1 MSPLP
6 ENVIRLD
13 ERRPPRYEPD
23 PPAAAFGRPRH
34 LRLVDSSADAAVFD
48 LQTFLARARIVMA
61 ETSHSGDGGTIVP
74 LHAQPA

>member
-13 ERRPPRYEPD
+13 DRRPSPPEPD
-23 PPAAAFGRPRH
+23 PPAAALGRPRH
-34 LRLVDSSADAAVFD
+34 LRLVDSSATAAVFD
-48 LQTFLARARIVMA
+48 LDTFLARARIVMA
-61 ETSHSGDGGTIVP
+61 ETPQPGGGMIVP